1 MPENKIPS
9 IILVPGRIFG
19 ALNFAEHLSSSVIEA
34 DTVPY
39 AARYD
44 GKGLVSLLAQ
54 KNRVLCSS
62 QIFHY

>member
-34 DTVPY
+34 DTVPMLHVTMVK
-39 AARYD
+39 A
-44 GKGLVSLLAQ
+44 
-54 KNRVLCSS
+54 
-62 QIFHY
+62 